1 MTVRSNGRRLAVL
14 PALVAFIVCA
24 SLASSALGAQDD
36 PRPRSLWRPLLGG
49 GVAGLALAVSY
60 IQQPGEAWLVDDETA
75 LPIAMAA
82 GLASAFIVRAH
93 SSDLRPTEARRPR
106 LRITAG
112 GGAGMDWDLS
122 LGYRAPAG
130 QRFAL
135 EGTVLVVNETWELIE
150 TETRCSDFFGCI
162 TGQFLTDYRYEQA
175 VGFLGRGVYE
185 LRSRESLTSTFALAA
200 GPMLV
205 HVDREGAPAAR
216 RAAMLLEGVVGIES
230 GVRTRWIVEGG
241 YRYVGGG
248 DAGES
253 YGGGWSLRSGVAL
266 AY

>member
-1 MTVRSNGRRLAVL
+1 MMVRSNRSRLTLLPVL
-14 PALVAFIVCA
+14 AASMICGSLVPAWL
-24 SLASSALGAQDD
+24 LAQDE
-36 PRPRSLWRPLLGG
+36 PRPSRLWRPLLGG
-49 GVAGLALAVSY
+49 GVAGLGLAISY
-60 IQQPGEAWLVDDETA
+60 IQQPGEAWLLDDETA

-93 SSDLRPTEARRPR
+93 SSDLSPTEARRPR
-106 LRITAG
+106 LRLTAG
-112 GGAGMDWDLS
+112 GGSGMDWDLS

-135 EGTVLVVNETWELIE
+135 EGTVLVVNESWELIE

-162 TGQFLTDYRYEQA
+162 TGRFLTDYRYEQTL
-175 VGFLGRGVYE
+175 GLLGRGVYE
-185 LRSRESLTSTFALAA
+185 LRPRESLTPTVALTA
-200 GPMLV
+200 GPVLL

-216 RAAMLLEGVVGIES
+216 RAGMLVEAVVGIES

-248 DAGES
+248 GAGHS
-253 YGGGWSLRSGVAL
+253 YRGGWSLRSGVGL